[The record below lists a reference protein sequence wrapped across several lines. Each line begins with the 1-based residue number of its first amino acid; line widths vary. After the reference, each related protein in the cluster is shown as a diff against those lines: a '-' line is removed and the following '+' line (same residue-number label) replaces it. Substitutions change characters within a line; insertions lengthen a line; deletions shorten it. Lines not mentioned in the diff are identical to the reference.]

1 MITSGHS
8 DEYSIEERDSKK
20 LTPKKEYTRSQL
32 LQLGSVTH
40 GQTLESYQTAQ
51 KLVDKE
57 IMRKNPCLGL
67 SSKASDL
74 VQDKVETNE
83 SGGNFNDDF
92 WSKVTTTECTSY
104 ANYIS
109 PVNIDAQITQA
120 GTKLDDKYEV
130 SFNTKAKVDNW
141 LKSGQTPAYNS
152 YDYSNVA
159 IGGTPLST
167 KNEHIN
173 VENASVV
180 STKSAIRSK
189 LLEKTARV
197 KETLQKLANNANN

>member
-8 DEYSIEERDSKK
+8 DEYSIGERDSRK

-32 LQLGSVTH
+32 LQLGNVTH

-57 IMRKNPCLGL
+57 IMRKNPCIGL
-67 SSKASDL
+67 PS
-74 VQDKVETNE
+74 NE

-92 WSKVTTTECTSY
+92 WSKVTTTDCTTY

-109 PVNIDAQITQA
+109 PVNIDAKITQA
-120 GTKLDDKYEV
+120 GPKLDDKYEV
-130 SFNTKAKVDNW
+130 SFNTKSKVDNW
-141 LKSGQTPAYNS
+141 LKSGQTPVQNN
-152 YDYSNVA
+152 YDFSNVA
-159 IGGTPLST
+159 VVGAPLST
-167 KNEHIN
+167 KNEQID

-189 LLEKTARV
+189 LLEKTAKV